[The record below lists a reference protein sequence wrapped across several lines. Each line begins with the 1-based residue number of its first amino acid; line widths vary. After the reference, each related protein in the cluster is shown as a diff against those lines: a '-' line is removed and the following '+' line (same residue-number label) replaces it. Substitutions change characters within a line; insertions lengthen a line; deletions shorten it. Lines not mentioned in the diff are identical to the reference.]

1 MTLEFVKIA
10 LVQAYQ
16 QKTQWTCS
24 AACLKAVLGH
34 WGADVPEMACIEAI
48 GARKGRGAET
58 TQIVEAAKKLGFDAL
73 EMSFDSLAQA
83 KALTDQH
90 IPIICDIQSFNHPGK
105 GHYVVLTE
113 LDDEAHL
120 MDPNTPGNMRT
131 ISKEEMEQRW
141 WDRWME
147 PPHHV
152 MKRWGVIVAP
162 QGVIP

>member
-1 MTLEFVKIA
+1 MTPEFIKIA

-24 AACLKAVLGH
+24 AACLKAVLAH
-34 WGADVPEMACIEAI
+34 WGTDVPELTCIEAI

-58 TQIVEAAKKLGFDAL
+58 TQIVEAARKLGFDAL
-73 EMSFDSLAQA
+73 EMSFDSIAQA
-83 KALTDQH
+83 KALTDQN

-105 GHYVVLTE
+105 GHYVVLTKV
-113 LDDEAHL
+113 DEEVYL

-131 ISKEEMEQRW
+131 ISVEEMEQRW
-141 WDRWME
+141 WDRWMA

-152 MKRWGVIVAP
+152 QSHWGIIVAP
-162 QGVIP
+162 QGVLP